1 MGLNLKVAAVALLAV
16 VILIPVACRSAELR
30 GASDDIDEHALFR
43 VVGAMYDLDP
53 ELLEA
58 VAEVES
64 SGAANAV
71 SSKGAIGLMQLMP
84 ATAARYRVRDPR
96 DPVENALGAARYL
109 SHLRDAMLR
118 GGGQDDQ
125 LWRILAAY
133 NAGEG
138 AVCRYRGLPPYLE
151 TQEYVGRVL
160 WVYLLG
166 VSPPTA
172 LVREHLRTASPSKYA
187 THGHQG
193 DRDTLEQLDSLRRA
207 RAVEI
212 DSNTGPND

>member
-1 MGLNLKVAAVALLAV
+1 MGVKVRISIVAFFAV
-16 VILIPVACRSAELR
+16 LISMPVAGRSAELG
-30 GASDDIDEHALFR
+30 GASGDIDEHALFR
-43 VVGAMYDLDP
+43 VVGAMYDIDP

-71 SSKGAIGLMQLMP
+71 SPRGAIGLMQLMP
-84 ATAARYRVRDPR
+84 ATAARFHVRNPR

-109 SHLRDAMLR
+109 AHLRDVAFE
-118 GGGQDDQ
+118 GDDQPDQ

-138 AVCRYRGLPPYLE
+138 AVWHYGGLPPYAE

-166 VSPPTA
+166 IPRPSA
-172 LVREHLRTASPSKYA
+172 LMA
-187 THGHQG
+187 THEHRHTHAPARHAGGG
-193 DRDTLEQLDSLRRA
+193 DNSALEELDSLRRA
-207 RAVEI
+207 RAAE
-212 DSNTGPND
+212 DAAPND

>member
-1 MGLNLKVAAVALLAV
+1 MGFRAKIAIVVSLAV
-16 VILIPVACRSAELR
+16 VTLMPLASRAAELR
-30 GASDDIDEHALFR
+30 GASDDTDEHALFR

-71 SSKGAIGLMQLMP
+71 SPKGAIGLMQLMP

-109 SHLRDAMLR
+109 SHLRDAMLA
-118 GGGQDDQ
+118 GGGQDDH

-133 NAGEG
+133 NAGED
-138 AVCRYRGLPPYLE
+138 AVWRYRGLPPYLE

-166 VSPPTA
+166 ESPPSARVHEHQHTA
-172 LVREHLRTASPSKYA
+172 TPSRRAASR
-187 THGHQG
+187 HRG
-193 DRDTLEQLDSLRRA
+193 DGDTLEQLDSLRRA
-207 RAVEI
+207 RAAEI
-212 DSNTGPND
+212 TSDTAPSD